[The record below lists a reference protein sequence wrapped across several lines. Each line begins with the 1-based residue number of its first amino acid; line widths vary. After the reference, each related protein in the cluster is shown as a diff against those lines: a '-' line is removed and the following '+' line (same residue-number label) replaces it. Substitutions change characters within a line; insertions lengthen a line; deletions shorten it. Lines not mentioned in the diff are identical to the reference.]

1 MLPTTQHPKF
11 EKSMNNFL
19 VTNKNFIKINPNF
32 NIDILKINENDI
44 IGNNIQDFIIL
55 SQLGRGSNGTIYK
68 VKSKLNNKEY
78 VIKKVNLKNLNI
90 AQQKE
95 AFREA
100 KILKKVKH
108 PNIIRYYQSFRDEG
122 SLYIIMEYAEGGDL
136 QKVFLFFQFL
146 CFRLNVF
153 S

>member
-1 MLPTTQHPKF
+1 MLPLASTTTFDKTT
-11 EKSMNNFL
+11 NNFHF
-19 VTNKNFIKINPNF
+19 TKNLMKINPNF
-32 NIDILKINENDI
+32 NLDILKINENDI
-44 IGNNIQDFIIL
+44 IGNSLQDFVML
-55 SQLGRGSNGTIYK
+55 LQLGKGSNGTIYK
-68 VKSKLNNKEY
+68 VRSKLNNKEY
-78 VIKKVNLKNLNI
+78 VLKKVNLKNLNI

-95 AFREA
+95 AFKEA

-136 QKVFLFFQFL
+136 QKVFEFFLTLIKLF
-146 CFRLNVF
+146 